1 MVSRAGFASL
11 LGASFLLLLLR
22 GAEPLGFSHRPMT
35 AGDELSAAPSRYLT
49 REERW
54 LSQRLDHFSPTD
66 HRQFNQRYF
75 EFLDYHDDPTGPV
88 FLRICG
94 ESSCD
99 GLPNDYLAVIAKKF
113 GAAVVTPEHR
123 YYGKSS
129 PFDSLTTD
137 NLRFLSSKQALFDL
151 AVFRQYYQVG
161 QEKLNS
167 QYNRSAGFDNPWF
180 VFGVSYSGAL
190 SAWFRLKF
198 PHLTCGSLASS
209 GVVLAVY
216 NFTDFD
222 KQVGESAGPQ
232 CKAALQEITRLVDE
246 QLRLDSHSVKALFGA
261 DSLTANFMW
270 PNQLVFSNFTI
281 FTSLPICF
289 LYMQLKNDGDFL
301 FLLADAAATTFQ
313 YGNPDALCS
322 PLSNA
327 KKKGESLVETYAHFV
342 KDYFIK
348 KLGTTVSSYDQEYLK
363 ETTPDD
369 SSSRLWW
376 FQVCSEVAYF
386 QVAPKNDS
394 VRSAQLNTRYNLD
407 LCKNVYGE
415 GVYPDVFMTNLYYG
429 GTSIAASK
437 IVFTNGSQDP
447 WRHASKQN
455 SSEDRKV
462 LIYCTLSSLGD
473 SSNCTSPEAVNTVRK
488 QIVKHIDLWLS
499 QCHEPTRSGSGT
511 PSHSMAKLCSD
522 HELPFTPLWLREVA
536 RLPSGSSHR

>member
-151 AVFRQYYQVG
+151 AVFRQYYQ
-161 QEKLNS
+161 EKLNS

-261 DSLTANFMW
+261 DS
-270 PNQLVFSNFTI
+270 
-281 FTSLPICF
+281 
-289 LYMQLKNDGDFL
+289 LKNDGDFL

-455 SSEDRKV
+455 SSEDMPSYIIKCSNCGHGTDLRGCPQ
-462 LIYCTLSSLGD
+462 LPFRIEGD